1 METTVQVP
9 IDTVGEGKIINSSL
23 NHTMCLKILNRTAK
37 ASLEVVYSSL

>member
-23 NHTMCLKILNRTAK
+23 MVSFLLC
-37 ASLEVVYSSL
+37 